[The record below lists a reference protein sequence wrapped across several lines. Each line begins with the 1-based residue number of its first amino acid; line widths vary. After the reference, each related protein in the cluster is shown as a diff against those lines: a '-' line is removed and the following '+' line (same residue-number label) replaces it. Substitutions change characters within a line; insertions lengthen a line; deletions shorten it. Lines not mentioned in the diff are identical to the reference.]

1 VKEGHAKG
9 LGTISYHF
17 YSRPTQLMKFG
28 DRDYHPNTDWQ
39 DLFFDLLFVG
49 GAYQTGNF
57 LVNGLIADDGEK
69 LEAILWA
76 FCIFTTLAQQ
86 WLMKIL
92 LGSRF
97 SHSSMFHYLL
107 DNVEFILLAFAM
119 WHIPA
124 SPLNVKI
131 GDYYSSSYSS
141 YGDDSRRFL
150 AAGSDLS
157 TSSGEYKTISCLDQL
172 KDNTHGRTGGFSI
185 SLALVSLLYL
195 FKWLEIF
202 TDKNATV
209 GARTIAR
216 YSAQGFVATFC
227 FMILAFK
234 MCNDYGEYV
243 LWIWMAS
250 NCAYVA
256 SLFRWVF
263 FMRGMKAKD
272 RLIEAGVPMS
282 TNYFIQRVGEFCM
295 LIIGESVLSLL
306 ALSVEADHENY
317 LMFGASALI
326 ACNLYFHH
334 FSTYPADPSYHVLR
348 DGTFNFDGCCYTV
361 ALIYFYPY
369 CVVHIGVCLKALLAQ
384 ADNKGPLTFVNW
396 AIAIGICCE
405 YILISIFV
413 YFHFRSRTEGQH
425 WQPFSSSDGIKEF
438 IKNFILKTLSMFLI
452 LVFVGIGL
460 EPFPM
465 VMSCCVGLFIQSVLI
480 LYLKQSAVVNDD
492 DKDEELEIAARD
504 YQYQLE
510 KLENKIVTRSSS
522 FDSGVKSL
530 QSSANLFAQK
540 LKARTSRTSLKF
552 SLSSSNS
559 KSNSIN
565 KDTNNSNNDNDTG
578 ESNNNN
584 NNNNDNNY
592 TGMGKEDTKDGV
604 GDMRPSR
611 SITSNITPDRSF
623 DVEMGES
630 PAGTP
635 LDDKSPSIKSQNSK
649 KLPKMNSKSSSSSS
663 MKKIKKSPR
672 GEPNHWATLTDP
684 TTTEQI

>member
-1 VKEGHAKG
+1 
-9 LGTISYHF
+9 
-17 YSRPTQLMKFG
+17 
-28 DRDYHPNTDWQ
+28 
-39 DLFFDLLFVG
+39 
-49 GAYQTGNF
+49 
-57 LVNGLIADDGEK
+57 
-69 LEAILWA
+69 
-76 FCIFTTLAQQ
+76 
-86 WLMKIL
+86 
-92 LGSRF
+92 
-97 SHSSMFHYLL
+97 
-107 DNVEFILLAFAM
+107 
-119 WHIPA
+119 
-124 SPLNVKI
+124 
-131 GDYYSSSYSS
+131 
-141 YGDDSRRFL
+141 
-150 AAGSDLS
+150 
-157 TSSGEYKTISCLDQL
+157 
-172 KDNTHGRTGGFSI
+172 
-185 SLALVSLLYL
+185 
-195 FKWLEIF
+195 
-202 TDKNATV
+202 
-209 GARTIAR
+209 
-216 YSAQGFVATFC
+216 
-227 FMILAFK
+227 
-234 MCNDYGEYV
+234 
-243 LWIWMAS
+243 
-250 NCAYVA
+250 
-256 SLFRWVF
+256 
-263 FMRGMKAKD
+263 
-272 RLIEAGVPMS
+272 
-282 TNYFIQRVGEFCM
+282 
-295 LIIGESVLSLL
+295 
-306 ALSVEADHENY
+306 
-317 LMFGASALI
+317 
-326 ACNLYFHH
+326 
-334 FSTYPADPSYHVLR
+334 
-348 DGTFNFDGCCYTV
+348 
-361 ALIYFYPY
+361 
-369 CVVHIGVCLKALLAQ
+369 
-384 ADNKGPLTFVNW
+384 
-396 AIAIGICCE
+396 
-405 YILISIFV
+405 
-413 YFHFRSRTEGQH
+413 
-425 WQPFSSSDGIKEF
+425 
-438 IKNFILKTLSMFLI
+438 MFLI

-565 KDTNNSNNDNDTG
+565 KATNNSNNDNDTG

-584 NNNNDNNY
+584 NNNDNND